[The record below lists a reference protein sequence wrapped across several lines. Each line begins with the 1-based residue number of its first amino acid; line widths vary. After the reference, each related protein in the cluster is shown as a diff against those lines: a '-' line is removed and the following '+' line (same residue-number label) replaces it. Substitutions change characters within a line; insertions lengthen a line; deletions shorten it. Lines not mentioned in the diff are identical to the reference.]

1 MSLELLYV
9 IEYSVISS
17 AWCLIPSAYCSLWT
31 LCLLAMSQD
40 VAMASAYFLDYSVSA
55 AVGCFAHS
63 LFNQSS
69 LSQKS
74 SQETFKIFSF
84 GVVLNML
91 SGLLG
96 HRRSLGA
103 AIPLALKN

>member
-1 MSLELLYV
+1 MVFDTFCILFTVDALSPCHV
-9 IEYSVISS
+9 SR
-17 AWCLIPSAYCSLWT
+17 CSHGF
-31 LCLLAMSQD
+31 D
-40 VAMASAYFLDYSVSA
+40 IFLDYSVSA
-55 AVGCFAHS
+55 AVGRFAHS

-74 SQETFKIFSF
+74 PSETFKIFWF
-84 GVVLNML
+84 GDVLNRL

-103 AIPLALKN
+103 AIPLVLKN